1 MKLANRNRLTKLK
14 LFGLQSSVEKLFDIS
29 LCSCNLPIVPC
40 SDKDVKC
47 SVPDCQ
53 KSHIVCKCHAE
64 RKVPLEDRLY
74 LRDQRLKTGPKGS
87 FQLGPVDRYA
97 AKKMKRIHERHIEEL
112 PESPSRISTETDSSS
127 TDHDNLSSDLE
138 FNVETIPS
146 GPYSLVKTPRF
157 AAELI
162 RAGISLRAGS
172 AIFNAIL
179 SDLKDCGKHGL
190 CSTPSG
196 VILKS
201 MTKFYNK

>member
-1 MKLANRNRLTKLK
+1 MFRTVKNLTL
-14 LFGLQSSVEKLFDIS
+14 SVNVLRKE
-29 LCSCNLPIVPC
+29 
-40 SDKDVKC
+40 
-47 SVPDCQ
+47 
-53 KSHIVCKCHAE
+53 KSHSRIAFI
-64 RKVPLEDRLY
+64 LETNVF
-74 LRDQRLKTGPKGS
+74 KTGPKGS
-87 FQLGPVDRYA
+87 FHLGPVDRYA
-97 AKKMKRIHERHIEEL
+97 AKKMMRIHERHIEEL